1 MNQIIEKDLTTDDV
15 LGTMD
20 LSGKRVLVTG
30 AGGGLGLETCRALA
44 VRGAQVV
51 GAVRDLEK
59 GRAAIAGLSGASG
72 GVELVEL
79 DLASLQS
86 VRQCADAL
94 LAAGKPFDVIICNA
108 GVMAAPKGVT
118 KDGFETQFG
127 VNHLG
132 HFLLVNLLLPLLRS
146 GSRVVMLSSMAHR
159 VADIDLDDPNFEH
172 RAYDKWVS
180 YGGAKTANVLFTV
193 ELDKR
198 LRGRGVRVAA
208 VHPGVITDTSLKR
221 HLSTEDFAA
230 FTTEDAEPDFHMR
243 NKSIPEGAATTVW
256 CAFAAPADE
265 IGGRYNQDCR
275 TSDVNDSTAVSG
287 AGPRAYA
294 VDPSRAAALW
304 KVSEKMVGQS
314 FDF

>member
-1 MNQIIEKDLTTDDV
+1 MEKDQSTDDV

-20 LSGKRVLVTG
+20 LTGKRVLVTG
-30 AGGGLGLETCRALA
+30 AGAGLGLETCRALA

-59 GRAAIAGLSGASG
+59 GRAATAGLSGASA

-79 DLASLQS
+79 DLASLHS

-94 LAAGKPFDVIICNA
+94 LGTGKPFDVIICNA

-132 HFLLVNLLLPLLRS
+132 HFLLVNLLVPLLRS
-146 GSRVVMLSSMAHR
+146 GSRVIVLSSMAHR
-159 VADIDLDDPNFEH
+159 MADLDLNDPNFEH
-172 RAYDKWVS
+172 RPYDKWVA
-180 YGGAKTANVLFTV
+180 YGGAKTANVLFAV

-208 VHPGVITDTSLKR
+208 VHPGVISDTSLKR
-221 HLSTEDFAA
+221 HMNTEDFAGFA
-230 FTTEDAEPDFHMR
+230 NAEPDFHLR

-256 CAFAAPADE
+256 CAFVAQADE
-265 IGGRYNQDCR
+265 IGGRYSQDCKVF
-275 TSDVNDSTAVSG
+275 DVNDSPVVSN

-294 VDPSRAAALW
+294 VDADRAAALW
-304 KVSEKMVGQS
+304 TLSEKMVGES
-314 FDF
+314 FELSLE